1 MARHR
6 RAPATPRPERGR
18 LAIQDVYYRVAA
30 ALSAPDLDGA
40 LEQTLRLV
48 AQELR
53 LDAAWVWLLDET
65 GERFYLAASY
75 DLPPYLREPLHMTG
89 EPCWCMQAF
98 FDGEFVS
105 KNVDVLSC
113 SRLQEGIDE
122 LGPGATRGLRSHASI
137 ALRFGDRA
145 LGLLNA
151 VRAFEPRL
159 TTGELDMLA
168 TIGAQLGVAVE
179 RSRLAE
185 AAAANARAEERAELA
200 RELHD
205 TLVQDLTAITLQLES
220 GERRAERD
228 AQGARDRIAT
238 AIEIARGALS
248 TLRRNV
254 DDLRGDALRGE
265 PLSVAVLRLARSF
278 TSETGIQVAV
288 EGFGNDLDLPGGL
301 EFVMYRIVAE
311 ALTNVRRHADARRV
325 TVVAER
331 RNGTVYLRIS
341 DDGRGFDL
349 AKPRSG
355 FGLIAMRERA
365 ESFGGILRV
374 ESSPGAGT
382 VVEALFEIAP

>member
-1 MARHR
+1 
-6 RAPATPRPERGR
+6 
-18 LAIQDVYYRVAA
+18 
-30 ALSAPDLDGA
+30 
-40 LEQTLRLV
+40 
-48 AQELR
+48 
-53 LDAAWVWLLDET
+53 
-65 GERFYLAASY
+65 
-75 DLPPYLREPLHMTG
+75 MTG

-151 VRAFEPRL
+151 VRASEPRL
-159 TTGELDMLA
+159 TTGELGMLA

-185 AAAANARAEERAELA
+185 TAAANARAEERAELA

-228 AQGARDRIAT
+228 PQGARARIAT

-265 PLSVAVLRLARSF
+265 PLSVALPRLGRSF
-278 TSETGIQVAV
+278 TSETGVPVAV
-288 EGFGNDLDLPGGL
+288 EGFGSDLGLPNGL

-311 ALTNVRRHADARRV
+311 ALTNVRRHAGARHV
-325 TVVAER
+325 ICSVER
-331 RNGTVYLRIS
+331 CDDNVYLRIS
-341 DDGRGFDL
+341 DDGRGFDVT
-349 AKPRSG
+349 KPHSG

-365 ESFGGILRV
+365 ESLGGSLRV

-382 VVEALFEIAP
+382 IVEAFFESAS